1 MDPAI
6 WASLIALASGGV
18 GGTFQ
23 WLRAR
28 KRQQVTDK
36 ENVAIRAEA
45 SQNHSAVIDEA
56 RYDNLQQ
63 DFQEERVARRR
74 ETSELRA
81 DVQRLSMMISVLGQD
96 IRVRDDYIMKLRQHI
111 ANGQSPPP
119 PEWPVSLTKSIT

>member
-6 WASLIALASGGV
+6 WASLIALASGGI
-18 GGTFQ
+18 GGGVQ
-23 WLRAR
+23 IMRAR

-45 SQNHSAVIDEA
+45 SQNHASVIDEA

-63 DFQEERVARRR
+63 DFQEERAARRQ

-81 DVQRLSMMISVLGQD
+81 DVQRLSMIVSVLGQD
-96 IRVRDDYIMKLRQHI
+96 IRIRDDYIMKLRQHI

-119 PEWPVSLTKSIT
+119 PEWPVSLTKAMP